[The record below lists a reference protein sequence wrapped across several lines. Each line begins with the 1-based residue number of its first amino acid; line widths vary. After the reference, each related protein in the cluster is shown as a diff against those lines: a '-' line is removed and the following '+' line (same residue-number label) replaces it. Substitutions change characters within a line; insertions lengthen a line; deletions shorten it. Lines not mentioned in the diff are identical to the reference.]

1 VTIFGA
7 TRHAVSAA
15 VGCALALSA
24 SAVASLCLA
33 QPAAAQKAKDTLRL
47 VTIDPFN
54 SVDAYYTGGNEVA
67 FLARELYGRIVV
79 FDEYNGKF
87 IPELA
92 KSYERINPTTIDFE
106 IRDDLTFHSGN
117 KLSAEDV
124 FYTLNW
130 AIDPKVKLRNKERYT
145 WVQKVE
151 KLGPNKVRLIGKQ
164 PFASDIFTIAYR
176 FYIVDSKVHGA
187 MADKANYGRQ
197 NPSTTGLYKVVSVDE
212 NQGVKLERY
221 EPNMGKYAHR
231 RAPIKHIQTMP
242 LPDRQTQMA
251 QLITGGVDMVREISS
266 DMAEQLQGNPNVA
279 MTPMQSKLLAYVNFD
294 ALGRSGNTAFK
305 DVRVRQAF
313 IQAIP
318 RDQIVKTYVAG
329 AEVAE
334 TPNAICFPKNDACAP
349 MTRPLSYDPAAARK
363 LLAEAGVAGGVE
375 FELSVFQPYRAI
387 AEAMAGELRK
397 VGLRATVAP
406 YTQSV
411 LTKKREAGELTAQL
425 QVYPT
430 FAQPT
435 MDNILNH
442 FFEGGRDYAN
452 DPVIEAAAKAG
463 YGETD
468 TPKRTAIYQKAI
480 DRVNEMAYVYP
491 FSEQPTVY
499 GHSKDVRIEPNLFS
513 LSEVR
518 LGDFFWR

>member
-1 VTIFGA
+1 MRASKLSVALFG
-7 TRHAVSAA
+7 VL
-15 VGCALALSA
+15 ALA
-24 SAVASLCLA
+24 
-33 QPAAAQKAKDTLRL
+33 PAACLWLTQPVVAQKAKDTLRL

-67 FLARELYGRIVV
+67 FLSRELYGRIVV

-92 KSYERINPTTIDFE
+92 KSYERVNPTTIDFE
-106 IRDDLTFHSGN
+106 FRDDLTFHSGN
-117 KLSAEDV
+117 KFSADDV
-124 FYTLNW
+124 KYTLDW
-130 AIDPKVKLRNKERYT
+130 AIDPNVKLRNKERYS
-145 WVQKVE
+145 WVSRVE
-151 KLGPNKVRLIGKQ
+151 KLGPNKLRLIGKQ
-164 PFASDIFTIAYR
+164 PFAADIFTIAYR
-176 FYIVDSKVHGA
+176 FYIVDSKIHSA
-187 MADKANYGRQ
+187 MANRADYGRA

-221 EPNMGKYAHR
+221 EPNVTKFVHR
-231 RAPIKHIQTMP
+231 RAPIKNIQTVP

-266 DMAEQLQGNPNVA
+266 DMAEQLAGNPNVA
-279 MTPMQSKLLAYVNFD
+279 TTPMQSKLLAYVNFD
-294 ALGRSGNTAFK
+294 ALGRSGNPAFK
-305 DVRVRQAF
+305 DIRVRQAF
-313 IQAIP
+313 IRAIP

-334 TPNAICFPKNDACAP
+334 TPKAICFEKNDACSP
-349 MTRPLSYDPAAARK
+349 STRPLTYDPAAARK
-363 LLAEAGVAGGVE
+363 LMQDSGHADGIDFE
-375 FELSVFQPYRAI
+375 FSVFAPYRAI

-397 VGLRATVAP
+397 VGLRAGVQP
-406 YTQSV
+406 YTQTV
-411 LTKKREAGELTAQL
+411 LTKKRDAGELTALL

-435 MDNILNH
+435 TDNILNH

-468 TPKRTAIYQKAI
+468 TEKRTAIYRTAI

-499 GHSKDVRIEPNLFS
+499 AHAKDVKIEPNQFS

>member
-15 VGCALALSA
+15 AAVCALALSA
-24 SAVASLCLA
+24 SPWLA
-33 QPAAAQKAKDTLRL
+33 QSAAAQKAKDTLRL

-79 FDEYNGKF
+79 FDEYNSKF

-92 KSYERINPTTIDFE
+92 KSFERVNPTTIDFE

-117 KLSAEDV
+117 TLSVDDV
-124 FYTLNW
+124 VYTLNW

-151 KLGPNKVRLIGKQ
+151 KLGPNKIRLTGKQ

-197 NPSTTGLYKVVSVDE
+197 NPSTTGLYKIVSVDE

-294 ALGRSGNTAFK
+294 ALGRSGNPAFK

-318 RDQIVKTYVAG
+318 RDQIVQTYVAG
-329 AEVAE
+329 AAVAE
-334 TPNAICFPKNDACAP
+334 TPNAICFSKNDACAP
-349 MTRPLSYDPAAARK
+349 TTRPLTYDPAAARK
-363 LLAEAGVAGGVE
+363 LLADAGVADGLD
-375 FELSVFQPYRAI
+375 FELSVFQPYRAV

-397 VGLRATVAP
+397 VGLRATVQP

-499 GHSKDVRIEPNLFS
+499 AHSKDVKIEPNQFS

>member
-1 VTIFGA
+1 MTKIL
-7 TRHAVSAA
+7 SAA
-15 VGCALALSA
+15 VFAAA
-24 SAVASLCLA
+24 SALFIAPASLWLA
-33 QPAAAQKAKDTLRL
+33 QPVAAQKAKDTLRL

-92 KSYERINPTTIDFE
+92 KSFERINPTTIDFE

-117 KLSAEDV
+117 KLPAEDV

-130 AIDPKVKLRNKERYT
+130 AIDPNVKLRNKERYS

-151 KLGPNKVRLIGKQ
+151 KLGPNKVRLIGKE
-164 PFASDIFTIAYR
+164 PFAADIFTIAYR
-176 FYIVDSKVHGA
+176 FYILDSKVHAA

-197 NPSTTGLYKVVSVDE
+197 NPSTTGLYKITSVDE

-231 RAPIKHIQTMP
+231 RAPIKNIHTMP

-266 DMAEQLQGNPNVA
+266 DMAEQLQGNAAVA
-279 MTPMQSKLLAYVNFD
+279 TTPMQSKLLAYINFD
-294 ALGRSGNTAFK
+294 ALGRSGNAAFK

-313 IQAIP
+313 IRAIP

-329 AEVAE
+329 AEIAE
-334 TPNAICFPKNDACAP
+334 VPDAICFPKNDACAP
-349 MTRPLSYDPAAARK
+349 TTKPLTYDPAAARK
-363 LLAEAGVAGGVE
+363 LMTDAGVANGVD

-397 VGLRATVAP
+397 VGLRATVQP

-411 LTKKREAGELTAQL
+411 FTKKREAGELTALL

-452 DPVIEAAAKAG
+452 DPIIDAAAKAG

-468 TPKRTAIYQKAI
+468 TPKRTAIYRTAI

-499 GHSKDVRIEPNLFS
+499 AHAKDVKIEPNQFS

-518 LGDFFWR
+518 LGDFFWK